1 MAKLPTMWKP
11 PAVTGR
17 GNHTVADAPRLC
29 RIARFGRSE
38 AVNPGDLSRVDGQRF
53 RSSAPG
59 DQNAPKRGRARASG
73 KASKPET
80 MRPFT
85 RWKSSGERS
94 QSVHSTESLPMQ
106 DGSGERGRESK
117 ARPREGNAGV

>member
-1 MAKLPTMWKP
+1 MWKP

-29 RIARFGRSE
+29 RVARFGRSE

-59 DQNAPKRGRARASG
+59 DQNAPKRGGARASG
-73 KASKPET
+73 
-80 MRPFT
+80 
-85 RWKSSGERS
+85 
-94 QSVHSTESLPMQ
+94 QSVEARNDAAIHTPEVQWGEES
-106 DGSGERGRESK
+106 ERPEYRTPADPIGA
-117 ARPREGNAGV
+117 ARRRTRKQSPS

>member
-1 MAKLPTMWKP
+1 VAKLPTMWKP

-29 RIARFGRSE
+29 RVARFGRSE

-59 DQNAPKRGRARASG
+59 DQNAPKRGGGRASG
-73 KASKPET
+73 
-80 MRPFT
+80 
-85 RWKSSGERS
+85 
-94 QSVHSTESLPMQ
+94 QSVEARNDAAIHTLEVQWGEES
-106 DGSGERGRESK
+106 ER
-117 ARPREGNAGV
+117 P

>member
-29 RIARFGRSE
+29 RMARFGRSE
-38 AVNPGDLSRVDGQRF
+38 AVNPGDLSREM
-53 RSSAPG
+53 A
-59 DQNAPKRGRARASG
+59 RGSGVAHRVTRTRQSGAEPERRG

-94 QSVHSTESLPMQ
+94 QSVHSTEPLPMQ

-117 ARPREGNAGV
+117 ARSREGNAGV

>member
-38 AVNPGDLSRVDGQRF
+38 AVNPGDLSRVDGQKIRNWT
-53 RSSAPG
+53 RRVTRKT
-59 DQNAPKRGRARASG
+59 PKRGRARTSG
-73 KASKPET
+73 
-80 MRPFT
+80 
-85 RWKSSGERS
+85 
-94 QSVHSTESLPMQ
+94 QSVEARNDVAIRTLEVQWGEES
-106 DGSGERGRESK
+106 ER
-117 ARPREGNAGV
+117 P